1 MMLTDVTEFLPAQAA
16 WQAYLD
22 HLERVKMLASATDHG
37 EPKADCF
44 YLGVSVEAMVI
55 GHLSLRRQPISVPV
69 SSLNQAELRLLDSA
83 DEPLNEAFV
92 QSFAVEPDY
101 RWRGYGRAL
110 QQTALLKT
118 RELGCYQLRS
128 WSSADKRENYALK
141 ISLGFAILP
150 ALYPLPGGAPI
161 SGVYFV
167 KRTSED

>member
-1 MMLTDVTEFLPAQAA
+1 MPTDVTEFLPAQAD

-22 HLERVKMLASATDHG
+22 HLGRVKMLASATDHG
-37 EPKADCF
+37 EPKADCR
-44 YLGVSVEAMVI
+44 YLGISVEAVVI

-69 SSLNQAELRLLDSA
+69 SSLNQAELLLLDNVG
-83 DEPLNEAFV
+83 EPLYEAFV

-101 RWRGYGRAL
+101 RRQGFGRAL
-110 QQTALLKT
+110 QIAALHKT
-118 RELGCYQLRS
+118 RDLGCYQLRS

-141 ISLGFAILP
+141 ICLGFAIQP

-167 KRTSED
+167 KRTIAD